1 MILCVTLI
9 FSFFFFL
16 IIRRPPISTRT
27 DTLFPY
33 TTRFR
38 SRLKDQYKEVS
49 LTLASFRIQG
59 FRKSLDELQKQEEM
73 QHDELLR
80 LQASGQQ
87 IEASMQEEKRL
98 NLQKEKNLSVQQKA
112 TNEYIASIR
121 QYESEK
127 KLKNEQLK
135 FRQEKE
141 SRLQA
146 ELSNDKLWLERSREN
161 ITRLETAKKTETEIL
176 TKLETGLSVLKERL
190 EALQKEQRQGK
201 SVLDE
206 AESESR
212 RIREETYQ
220 AEKEKDIL
228 KIQVQTL
235 EQELQR
241 NTSDAHEK
249 EHELEGFARS
259 EEHTSELQS
268 LMRHSYAVFCLKK
281 KK

>member
-1 MILCVTLI
+1 M
-9 FSFFFFL
+9 
-16 IIRRPPISTRT
+16 
-27 DTLFPY
+27 
-33 TTRFR
+33 
-38 SRLKDQYKEVS
+38 
-49 LTLASFRIQG
+49 
-59 FRKSLDELQKQEEM
+59 
-73 QHDELLR
+73 
-80 LQASGQQ
+80 
-87 IEASMQEEKRL
+87 
-98 NLQKEKNLSVQQKA
+98 
-112 TNEYIASIR
+112 
-121 QYESEK
+121 
-127 KLKNEQLK
+127 
-135 FRQEKE
+135 
-141 SRLQA
+141 
-146 ELSNDKLWLERSREN
+146 
-161 ITRLETAKKTETEIL
+161 ETAKKTETEIL

-259 EEHTSELQS
+259 EERRVGKECVSTGRSRWWPYH
-268 LMRHSYAVFCLKK
+268 
-281 KK
+281 